1 MLILK
6 EVRWGDCFSYGDGN
20 SLKLNDNTITQLIG
34 ENGAG
39 KSSIAFIIQ
48 EVLWNKNSKGIK
60 KSDIGNREFGDGH
73 YWIELDWTFDGK
85 EYQINLVRKSSLKV
99 TLLEDGQDISSH
111 TATGTFKTIEGIFGI
126 DFKIFVQ
133 LMYQSVNDGL
143 SFLTATD
150 STRKKFLIDLFSLD
164 EYEEYHIMFKELVQ
178 ECTQNIN
185 RINGSIDSITRWIEK
200 NKNTSEPQEIVE
212 VPEEPK
218 DDEELWALKDKV
230 ARNKEINLRIANNN
244 KLKELLEKIEY
255 DDKYLSMETVE
266 TSEYTSQIGAL
277 QAEATTK
284 QAFLNKMTKL
294 GQRCPTCEQN
304 IDKDLQHNL
313 VTETQARLDILKKSE
328 AEIQGLLAEAKRQN
342 ADISKNKKARAEWE
356 SIFTKIDRDLEQAPQ
371 ALGDLSEKI
380 ATIEKAI
387 VSKKAEYNAA
397 LKHNA
402 SVEAH
407 NTRIAVILEQLQEQQ
422 EELAQVTG
430 SLQQVQQDLS
440 IAEILKKAFS
450 NNGLVAHKLENLV
463 KDIENLA
470 NEYLGELSDGR
481 FTLSFIVSSDKLNV
495 TLTDGGAEITISAL
509 SSGELARV
517 NTAMLLAIRRMMNSI
532 SKTQINI
539 LFLDE
544 VINVLDEFGRDKLVE
559 VLLNE
564 EGLNTFLVSHGWSH
578 PLLAKVRVI
587 KEDGISS
594 LQYD

>member
-20 SLKLNDNTITQLIG
+20 SLKLNENTITQLIG
-34 ENGAG
+34 ENGSG
-39 KSSIAFIIQ
+39 KSSIALILQ

-60 KSDIGNREFGDGH
+60 KADIANREFGDGH
-73 YWIELDWTFDGK
+73 YWIELDWTFDNK
-85 EYQINLVRKSSLKV
+85 EYQINLIRKSSLKV
-99 TLLEDGQDISSH
+99 TLLEDGKDISSH

-126 DFKIFVQ
+126 DFKVFVQ

-150 STRKKFLIDLFSLD
+150 SNRKKFLIDLFTLD
-164 EYEEYHIMFKELVQ
+164 EYEGYHVMYKELVQ
-178 ECTQNIN
+178 EITQKIN
-185 RINGSIDSITRWIEK
+185 HIKGSIESLQRWVDK
-200 NKNTSEPQEIVE
+200 NKDVPESKELLPI
-212 VPEEPK
+212 PEEPAE
-218 DDEELWALKDKV
+218 DDELWALKDK
-230 ARNKEINLRIANNN
+230 ANRLKEVNVKIANNN
-244 KLKELLEKIEY
+244 KLKELLGKIQY
-255 DDKYLSMETVE
+255 DDSLLSEE
-266 TSEYTSQIGAL
+266 QKDTSEYTSQIGAI
-277 QAEATTK
+277 QAESSTK
-284 QAFLNKMTKL
+284 KAFLSKMTKL
-294 GQRCPTCEQN
+294 GQKCPTCEQD

-313 VTETQARLDILKKSE
+313 VTETQARLDVLSKSE
-328 AEIQGLLAEAKRQN
+328 EELNSMLADAKRFN
-342 ADISKNKKARAEWE
+342 ADISKNKKARDEWE
-356 SIFTKIDRDLEQAPQ
+356 SIFTKIDNDLETAPVSISDISTKV
-371 ALGDLSEKI
+371 AEIESSI
-380 ATIEKAI
+380 AKQ
-387 VSKKAEYNAA
+387 KAEYNNAI
-397 LKHNA
+397 KHNA
-402 SVEAH
+402 TVEAH
-407 NTRIAVILEQLQEQQ
+407 NVRIKVILEQLEEQQ
-422 EELAQVTG
+422 AELEQST
-430 SLQQVQQDLS
+430 SELQAIQQDLS

-481 FTLSFIVSSDKLNV
+481 FTLNFTVSSDKLNV
-495 TLTDGGAEITISAL
+495 ALTDGGVEITISAL

-578 PLLAKVRVI
+578 PLLAKVRVT
-587 KEDGISS
+587 KENGISS

>member
-20 SLKLNDNTITQLIG
+20 SLKLNENTITQLIG
-34 ENGAG
+34 ENGSG
-39 KSSIAFIIQ
+39 KSSIALILQ

-73 YWIELDWTFDGK
+73 YWIELDWSFNDK
-85 EYQINLVRKSSLKV
+85 EYKIELIRRSSLKV
-99 TLLEDGQDISSH
+99 ILLEDGADISSH
-111 TATGTFKTIEGIFGI
+111 TATGTFKTIESIFGI

-150 STRKKFLIDLFSLD
+150 SNRKKFLIDLFKLD
-164 EYEEYHIMFKELVQ
+164 EYEGYHVLFKEMVQ
-178 ECTQNIN
+178 DISQRMNKAK
-185 RINGSIDSITRWIEK
+185 GAIDALQRWVDK
-200 NKNTSEPQEIVE
+200 NKDIDDPQELVE
-212 VPEEPK
+212 VPEGPED
-218 DDEELWALKDKV
+218 DDELWSLKDQSS
-230 ARNKEINLRIANNN
+230 RLKEINLKISNNN
-244 KLKELLEKIEY
+244 KLKEMLSSITY
-255 DDKYLSMETVE
+255 DDNMLKESLEDTAEHS
-266 TSEYTSQIGAL
+266 SELGAL
-277 QAEATTK
+277 KAEATTK
-284 QAFLNKMTKL
+284 QAFLAKMTKL
-294 GQRCPTCEQN
+294 GQRCPTCEQD
-304 IDKDLQHNL
+304 IDKDIQHNL
-313 VTETQARLDILKKSE
+313 ISETQARLDVLSNSTKEIEALIQATKS
-328 AEIQGLLAEAKRQN
+328 RN

-356 SIFTKIDRDLEQAPQ
+356 SILTKIDRDLEEAPVSI
-371 ALGDLSEKI
+371 GDINEKI
-380 ATIEKAI
+380 VSIEASITKQKA
-387 VSKKAEYNAA
+387 AYNSAI
-397 LKHNA
+397 KHNA
-402 SVEAH
+402 GVEAH
-407 NTRIAVILEQLQEQQ
+407 NVRLMVIQEQLE
-422 EELAQVTG
+422 EHKVELANAHKE
-430 SLQQVQQDLS
+430 LQDIIQDLS

-470 NEYLGELSDGR
+470 NDYLAELSDGR
-481 FTLSFIVSSDKLNV
+481 FTLNFTVSSDKLNV
-495 TLTDGGAEITISAL
+495 ALTDEGAEITIAAL

-544 VINVLDEFGRDKLVE
+544 VINVLDEYGRDKLVE

-578 PLLAKVRVI
+578 PLLAKVRVT
-587 KEDGISS
+587 KENGISS

>member
-20 SLKLNDNTITQLIG
+20 SLKLNENTITQLIG
-34 ENGAG
+34 ENGSG
-39 KSSIAFIIQ
+39 KSSIALILQ

-60 KSDIGNREFGDGH
+60 KADIGNREFGDGH
-73 YWIELDWTFDGK
+73 YWIELDWSFDGK
-85 EYQINLVRKSSLKV
+85 EYQINLIRRSSLKV
-99 TLLEDGQDISSH
+99 VLLEGGNDISSH

-164 EYEEYHIMFKELVQ
+164 EYEEYHTLYKEMVQ

-200 NKNTSEPQEIVE
+200 NKNTSEPQELIE

-218 DDEELWALKDKV
+218 DDEELWALKDRV

-244 KLKELLEKIEY
+244 KLKELLERIEY
-255 DDKYLSMETVE
+255 DDKYLSMEPKE

-277 QAEATTK
+277 QAETTTK

-294 GQRCPTCEQN
+294 GQRCPTCEQD

-313 VTETQARLDILKKSE
+313 VTETQARLDTLKASE
-328 AEIQGLLAEAKRQN
+328 AEIRELLAEAKREN
-342 ADISKNKKARAEWE
+342 ADISRNKKARAEWE
-356 SIFTKIDRDLEQAPQ
+356 SILTKIDRDLDEAPQ
-371 ALGDLSEKI
+371 ALGDLAEKI
-380 ATIEKAI
+380 TAIEKAI
-387 VSKKAEYNAA
+387 ISKKAEYNAA

-402 SVEAH
+402 SAEAH
-407 NTRIAVILEQLQEQQ
+407 NTRISIIMEQLHEQQ
-422 EELAQVTG
+422 SELSQVTS

-481 FTLSFIVSSDKLNV
+481 FTLSFTVSSDKLNV
-495 TLTDGGAEITISAL
+495 TLTDGGIEIAITAL

-578 PLLAKVRVI
+578 PLLAKVRVT